1 MHESAKVFLALH
13 LGRWDLS
20 VDATVLLN
28 FAAAF
33 LLIVLLWLITRRLT
47 FAPRSFGQNLLE
59 TAVEFMEKQ
68 ILAPAGLDKA
78 WLPLC
83 LSAFLYILFTGL
95 PLGMLGLLGPQAG
108 LGSAVSNINGTA
120 ALAVLFF
127 VLSLFVRFKKHGL
140 WGFCKSLLPQ
150 GVKGPVVILLLPVE
164 IISQLFKPFSL
175 AIRLFANMSGGHLLL
190 ISILS
195 FTSIFNNIAVWL
207 ASYGGAIV
215 IIFFEFFVCCIQ
227 AYVFTFLGASMISE
241 AIGEAT

>member
-13 LGRWDLS
+13 LGRWDFS
-20 VDATVLLN
+20 VDTTVLLN

-33 LLIVLLWLITRRLT
+33 LLIGLLWLVTRRLSLS
-47 FAPRSFGQNLLE
+47 PKSFSQNLLE
-59 TAVEFMEKQ
+59 TAVEFIEKQ
-68 ILAPAGLDKA
+68 ILQPAGLDKT

-83 LSAFLYILFTGL
+83 LSAFLYILCTGL
-95 PLGMLGLLGPQAG
+95 PLGVLGLLGPRAG

-127 VLSLFVRFKKHGL
+127 VIGLLARFKRHGL
-140 WGFCKSLLPQ
+140 WGFCQSLAPQ
-150 GVKGPVVILLLPVE
+150 GVKGPALILLLPIE
-164 IISQLFKPFSL
+164 IISQIFKPFSL

-215 IIFFEFFVCCIQ
+215 IIFFEFFICAIQ
-227 AYVFTFLGASMISE
+227 AYVFTFLGASMIGEAVSE
-241 AIGEAT
+241 AT